1 MPYDSI
7 RDLPDSVRNNLPQHA
22 QEIFLNAYN
31 SAHEQYQDPKR
42 RRGNASLE
50 ETANRV
56 AWSAVKKEYT
66 KDSGTGEWKRK
77 G

>member
-7 RDLPDSVRNNLPQHA
+7 RDLPDSVQNNLPEHA

-42 RRGNASLE
+42 RRGKASLE

-66 KDSGTGEWKRK
+66 KDSQTGRWRRK